1 MLKAQDLIVLIKLL
15 ANPGDDFSQRSLSSS
30 LCISLSEI
38 NASLK
43 RLVEAN
49 LLRKSKSASFLPI
62 LAAAEEFLLYAV
74 KYFFPGKLGE
84 LIQGVPTAVG
94 ASLFDKKI
102 ARGNDPIPVWPDI
115 HGSKRGLALLPI
127 HPAITKSLRQSPD
140 QEFYELLVLIDV
152 IRSGQAR
159 EKNIAIK
166 LLKKKFEK
174 LNG

>member
-1 MLKAQDLIVLIKLL
+1 MLKAQDLIVLLKIL
-15 ANPGDDFSQRSLSSS
+15 ANPDESFSQRELSSS
-30 LCISLSEI
+30 LCISLSET

-49 LLRKSKSASFLPI
+49 LLRKSKSSSFLPI
-62 LAAAEEFLLYAV
+62 LAAVEEFLLYGA

-84 LIQGVPTAVG
+84 LIKGVPTAVG
-94 ASLFDKKI
+94 APLFDEEI
-102 ARGNDPIPVWPDI
+102 IRGDEPIPVWPDI

-127 HPAITKSLRQSPD
+127 HPSITKALRQTPD

-152 IRSGQAR
+152 IRSGKAR
-159 EKNIAIK
+159 EKNMAVK
-166 LLKKKFEK
+166 LLKNKIGI